1 MHFFS
6 DPLNA
11 YDIRQ
16 ICSKNGL
23 EIIESRW
30 KLLEKW
36 KNLLIEANKKVNL
49 ISRKETNLIWEKQ
62 ILPCL
67 ALLILR
73 KFDFNSEVCDF
84 GTGAG
89 LPGML
94 LAIVRPDLSLTL
106 FESRKKK
113 VLEVHKMIEILEIA
127 NVQVV
132 HGRGEELSKRK
143 QWLRKFPYITSRAV
157 APMIDIVNWTKDLR
171 STESV
176 LHIFKGGEIEEEI
189 FFLSKKISGLR
200 IKKSL
205 MSIKGYSKL
214 AENQKYLISL
224 EFNKD

>member
-6 DPLNA
+6 DPLSP
-11 YDIRQ
+11 YDIRN
-16 ICSKNGL
+16 ICLKNGL

-30 KLLEKW
+30 KLLENW
-36 KNLLIEANKKVNL
+36 TNLLIEVNKEVNL

-73 KFDFNSEVCDF
+73 KFDLNSDVCDF

-94 LAIVRPDLSLTL
+94 LAIVRPDLRLTL

-113 VLEVHKMIEILEIA
+113 VLAVHKMIETLEIT

-143 QWLRKFPYITSRAV
+143 QWLKKFPYITSRAV

-224 EFNKD
+224 KFNKD